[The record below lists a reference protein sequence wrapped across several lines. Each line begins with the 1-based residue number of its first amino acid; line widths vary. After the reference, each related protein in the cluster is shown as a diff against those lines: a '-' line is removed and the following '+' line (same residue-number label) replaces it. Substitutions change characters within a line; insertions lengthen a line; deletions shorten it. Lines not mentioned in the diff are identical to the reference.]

1 MTATTGSAEDLA
13 VIPSNVYP
21 GTTSRTAEGVVTI
34 GGVGVDE
41 LAQRHGTPLFV
52 YDEDDFRTRCTAMAQ
67 AFGRYGKVHY
77 ASKAFLSVEVARWV
91 EQEGLSLDVCTGG
104 ELAVA
109 LHAGFPPERIA
120 MHGNNKSADELTAAV
135 TAGVGHVV
143 LDSLVEIE
151 RLNAIAE
158 QHGRVVDVLVRV
170 TPGVNA
176 HTHEFISTA
185 HEDQKFG
192 FSISGGK
199 AIEAVRAVFATQ
211 HLRLVGL
218 HSHIGSQ
225 IFDLDGFEIAAHRV
239 IGLLGDVVSEF
250 GRRAEQLSI
259 IDLGGG
265 LGISYVPG
273 DDPLPV
279 SALADALA
287 DIVARESAA
296 LGLPVP
302 TLAVEPGRAIAGPPG
317 VTLYRVG
324 TIKDV
329 ELDGGGV
336 RRYVSVDGGMS
347 DNIRGALY
355 DAEYD
360 VRLAS
365 RVSTVDGVLS
375 RVVGKHCETGDIVIR
390 DCWLPGDL
398 QTGDLLIVGATGAYC
413 YSMSSRYNMVMR
425 PAVVAV
431 RDGQSREILRR
442 ETVADLLSL
451 EVTQ

>member
-1 MTATTGSAEDLA
+1 M
-13 VIPSNVYP
+13 
-21 GTTSRTAEGVVTI
+21 
-34 GGVGVDE
+34 
-41 LAQRHGTPLFV
+41 
-52 YDEDDFRTRCTAMAQ
+52 
-67 AFGRYGKVHY
+67 
-77 ASKAFLSVEVARWV
+77 
-91 EQEGLSLDVCTGG
+91 
-104 ELAVA
+104 
-109 LHAGFPPERIA
+109 
-120 MHGNNKSADELTAAV
+120 
-135 TAGVGHVV
+135 
-143 LDSLVEIE
+143 
-151 RLNAIAE
+151 
-158 QHGRVVDVLVRV
+158 
-170 TPGVNA
+170 NA

-239 IGLLGDVVSEF
+239 IGPLGDVVAEF

-265 LGISYVPG
+265 LASPTSPATTRFRCRRWRMRWPTSWRASRRRWDCRCLRWLSNRAGNRRT
-273 DDPLPV
+273 
-279 SALADALA
+279 
-287 DIVARESAA
+287 ARHH
-296 LGLPVP
+296 P
-302 TLAVEPGRAIAGPPG
+302 
-317 VTLYRVG
+317 YRVG

-360 VRLAS
+360 VRLAFAS
-365 RVSTVDGVLS
+365 RRSTVSSVASWASTARRAISSSGTA
-375 RVVGKHCETGDIVIR
+375 GCPATWK
-390 DCWLPGDL
+390 
-398 QTGDLLIVGATGAYC
+398 TGDLLIVGATGAYC
-413 YSMSSRYNMVMR
+413 YSMSSRYNMVMW
-425 PAVVAV
+425 PAVKSPCAT
-431 RDGQSREILRR
+431 DSRVEILRR